1 MTPLTGKV
9 RGRKD
14 KKGFGLGQVQVMTDG
29 DMTFDHV
36 DRLGGL

>member
-14 KKGFGLGQVQVMTDG
+14 EKGLGWDPVMTDG
-29 DMTFDHV
+29 DMTSG
-36 DRLGGL
+36 RSYSLE